1 MKKIY
6 YALFIT
12 ILLSILGNEIA
23 FPVEKKEISI
33 NNPEELQRLKDNIS
47 EIRRDQLNY
56 KIEKDLLR
64 ETFSSNYQTINIVLA
79 IVLGIF
85 TIIGVL
91 GLRDIGAIRKD
102 YLKEFDNLSNLRKDF
117 EFEVKKFMGEQE
129 KIKENYLEIIKT
141 NEEQNKR
148 IKVLELQE
156 KISAAIKDQNY
167 KQALAYVKV
176 ALELDPQNTGIL
188 YRKAWC
194 HHKSNELQKAVGIYK
209 KILELEPD
217 NPSAIADLLELF
229 LFLKQFENFN
239 AFYEKN
245 KLIIDTKGGEIG
257 LKTYYKILELYQL
270 KKYDEMKV
278 LLKECLQVMPKGKQ
292 KLFSW
297 DFNDVLKFIQP
308 NPQDEG
314 KNLLDIFIS
323 VVKGD
328 LSSDDALLKIQ

>member
-1 MKKIY
+1 MKKTY
-6 YALFIT
+6 CALFIV
-12 ILLSILGNEIA
+12 ILLSISGSEIA
-23 FPVEKKEISI
+23 FSAEKNISL
-33 NNPEELQRLKDNIS
+33 NNPELQKLKDNVS

-64 ETFSSNYQTINIVLA
+64 ETFSSNYQTINVVLA

-91 GLRDIGAIRKD
+91 GIRDISTIRKD

-129 KIKENYLEIIKT
+129 KIKEKYLEIIKT

-156 KISAAIKDQNY
+156 KISAAIKEQNY
-167 KQALAYVKV
+167 KQALEYVKL
-176 ALELDPQNTGIL
+176 ALELDPDNTVIL
-188 YRKAWC
+188 HRKALC
-194 HHKSNELQKAVGIYK
+194 YHKSNEFQKAVGIYK
-209 KILELEPD
+209 KILELDPEYL
-217 NPSAIADLLELF
+217 SAIVDLLELF

-239 AFYEKN
+239 ALYEKN
-245 KLIIDTKGGEIG
+245 KLLIDAKGGETG

-270 KKYDEMKV
+270 NKYDEMKV
-278 LLKECLQVMPKGKQ
+278 LLKERLQVMPKGKQ

-308 NPQDEG
+308 NKPLDEG
-314 KNLLDIFIS
+314 KKMMDIYVS
-323 VVKGD
+323 VAKGD
-328 LSSDDALLKIQ
+328 LSSEEALIKIG